1 MALGA
6 ILLVVVGGAG
16 GFLIGK
22 GSSAADTDSAA
33 ATSSATTSATP
44 TVYDIP
50 ITPDDFRM
58 NIEVLEKKC
67 FGSAGCVV
75 EFSVRPTLL
84 TPSKYVEGRRFRVVY
99 EILGTDDEMTDYFTL
114 SGTDLSIDDSLRAQ
128 TDSSDSEITA
138 NVIKV
143 TEE

>member
-1 MALGA
+1 MLR
-6 ILLVVVGGAG
+6 
-16 GFLIGK
+16 
-22 GSSAADTDSAA
+22 T
-33 ATSSATTSATP
+33 
-44 TVYDIP
+44 
-50 ITPDDFRM
+50 
-58 NIEVLEKKC
+58 
-67 FGSAGCVV
+67 AGCVV

-84 TPSKYVEGRRFRVVY
+84 TSSKYVEGRRFRVVY

>member
-1 MALGA
+1 M
-6 ILLVVVGGAG
+6 VVVGGAG

-84 TPSKYVEGRRFRVVY
+84 TSSKYVEGRRFRVVY
-99 EILGTDDEMTDYFTL
+99 EILGTDDEMTELAECRGHVTTNEAFVFDNQDADAVRAGHLPSLTIL
-114 SGTDLSIDDSLRAQ
+114 DD
-128 TDSSDSEITA
+128 T
-138 NVIKV
+138 N
-143 TEE
+143 